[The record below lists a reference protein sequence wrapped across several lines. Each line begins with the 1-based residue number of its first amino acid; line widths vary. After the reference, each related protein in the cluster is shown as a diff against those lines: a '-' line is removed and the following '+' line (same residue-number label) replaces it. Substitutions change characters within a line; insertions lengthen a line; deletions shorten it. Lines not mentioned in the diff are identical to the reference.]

1 MSATRRPEILFLCVH
16 NAGRSQ
22 MAAAFARALGGDD
35 VVIHSAG
42 SDPSATLN
50 SAVIEAMKEDGID
63 LSGELPKALTEEM
76 ARRSDVIVTMGCGD
90 ACPVYVGKRYV
101 DWEVED
107 PQGKDLAVV
116 RSIRDE
122 IKRRVGALLRELLV

>member
-1 MSATRRPEILFLCVH
+1 
-16 NAGRSQ
+16 